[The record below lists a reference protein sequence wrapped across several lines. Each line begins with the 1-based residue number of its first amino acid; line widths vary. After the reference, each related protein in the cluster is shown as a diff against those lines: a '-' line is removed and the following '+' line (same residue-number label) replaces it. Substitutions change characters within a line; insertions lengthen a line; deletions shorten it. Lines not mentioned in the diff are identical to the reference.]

1 MKIGVSIKIDVTKIE
16 KARLFKGEKGTY
28 LDLTTF
34 IDTADVDQ
42 YGNHGFISQS
52 VTKEER
58 EQQVK
63 TPILGNVKV
72 FYRDGQQGAPQQQAD
87 YRGHTGSNQP
97 NPTYAPAAPPQQ
109 GMDSFPDDDVPFAN
123 PYKGMEHIV

>member
-1 MKIGVSIKIDVTKIE
+1 MKIGISVKIDVTKID

-34 IDTADVDQ
+34 IDTDQKDQ

-58 EQQVK
+58 EQQVQ
-63 TPILGNVKV
+63 TPILGNCKV
-72 FYRDGQQGAPQQQAD
+72 FYTDGGQQQRQPQPAPQQP
-87 YRGHTGSNQP
+87 GQP
-97 NPTYAPAAPPQQ
+97 AQ
-109 GMDSFPDDDVPFAN
+109 GMDNWDDDSEIPF
-123 PYKGMEHIV
+123 